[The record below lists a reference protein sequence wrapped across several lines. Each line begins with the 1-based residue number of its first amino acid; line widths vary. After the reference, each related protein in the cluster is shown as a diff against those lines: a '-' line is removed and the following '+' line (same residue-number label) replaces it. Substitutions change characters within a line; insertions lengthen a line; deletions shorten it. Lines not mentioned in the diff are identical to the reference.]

1 MPAPSRAFPTTRF
14 RMSARAFKRAL
25 RDSQPPRRVLLRYTE
40 TVVGQLSR
48 TAPCHRLHR
57 LGARCAHC
65 LLTTQDRVGADR
77 FLLTQASL
85 AQMVGVRRP
94 SIASAAA
101 ELRDAGLIH
110 YSRGRITIAD
120 RARLEAAAC
129 SCYAAQRVEYEELVG
144 RDRDAGVPAA

>member
-1 MPAPSRAFPTTRF
+1 
-14 RMSARAFKRAL
+14 
-25 RDSQPPRRVLLRYTE
+25 
-40 TVVGQLSR
+40 
-48 TAPCHRLHR
+48 
-57 LGARCAHC
+57 
-65 LLTTQDRVGADR
+65 
-77 FLLTQASL
+77 
-85 AQMVGVRRP
+85 MVGVRRP